1 MIQYSQINR
10 VHHIKKMKDKKHKI
24 ISVDAEKGF
33 EIKNPFL
40 IKTQQSSYREDTHII
55 NIIYDTLTT
64 NIIPNGEKLNK
75 FS

>member
-1 MIQYSQINR
+1 MIQYSQINI

-40 IKTQQSSYREDTHII
+40 IKTQQSSYRGK
-55 NIIYDTLTT
+55 
-64 NIIPNGEKLNK
+64 IPT
-75 FS
+75 